1 MRFFAQ
7 KGDKPDYLLWF
18 MQRLERLAAYLHLT
32 SRDVNQRIERYAKVL
47 TEMGDTSHSLQK
59 PLRSIELT
67 ADEKQRFLAM
77 LDGDIYN
84 LPARRRNYLLLRL
97 DAFLSDG
104 AASYDAKRLTIEHV
118 LPQSVPPDSQWAAQW
133 PDPELRDQWV
143 HRLANLV
150 LLTQRRNAQAQN
162 YDFAKKKK
170 IYFSGRQ
177 NVTSYVLTSQVLSEN
192 AWTPKVV
199 QARQK
204 RLLKTLAENWA
215 LS

>member
-1 MRFFAQ
+1 M
-7 KGDKPDYLLWF
+7 
-18 MQRLERLAAYLHLT
+18 
-32 SRDVNQRIERYAKVL
+32 
-47 TEMGDTSHSLQK
+47 
-59 PLRSIELT
+59 
-67 ADEKQRFLAM
+67 
-77 LDGDIYN
+77 
-84 LPARRRNYLLLRL
+84 
-97 DAFLSDG
+97 
-104 AASYDAKRLTIEHV
+104 
-118 LPQSVPPDSQWAAQW
+118 PQSVPPDSQWAAQW

-192 AWTPKVV
+192 AWTPNVV

-215 LS
+215 YPKPLAKQRDSTRNITPVLSRCFDIF